1 MVKENNSLAILCIIA
16 GMTVFSVQDT
26 IVRILSSEISILQ
39 IMFFRSIVGLSLLFI
54 FLKIRKI
61 PIIFSSQYPVLT
73 IIRSSL
79 FMFAFLFYYIGLAYL
94 PYAVATALFFT
105 TPFFITI
112 LSKIFLK
119 EKIGFI
125 RLLTIVFGFL
135 GVVIIANPTF
145 DSFNIFMIFP
155 ILCAFGYSAS
165 MIIIKVTSEKDS
177 VYSQTFH
184 VYLATLI
191 FAPLVTY
198 LGSSFEIYSG
208 DNLILD
214 FVFRSWELNLS
225 VQYFLIFVVGVCVVA
240 GFLLI
245 FNAYR
250 IGKPFIVAP
259 FEYTILLWSIFYGWL
274 IWDEKVTLQS
284 WIGMG
289 MIVAAGIY
297 LFYRERVNEQQIA
310 MDQPLR
316 R

>member
-1 MVKENNSLAILCIIA
+1 MVKENNSLAIFYIIA

-26 IVRILSSEISILQ
+26 IVRILASEVSILQ
-39 IMFFRSIVGLSLLFI
+39 IMFLRSVVGLSVLFLY
-54 FLKIRKI
+54 LKVRKI

-73 IIRSSL
+73 IIRAIL

-94 PYAVATALFFT
+94 PYAVTTALFFT

-112 LSKIFLK
+112 LSKVFLK
-119 EKIGFI
+119 ENIGII
-125 RLLTIVFGFL
+125 RLLTIIFGFI

-165 MIIIKVTSEKDS
+165 MIIIKMTSEKDS

-184 VYLATLI
+184 VYLSTLL

-198 LGSSFEIYSG
+198 IGSTFGSSIG
-208 DNLILD
+208 DNQVLN
-214 FVFRSWELNLS
+214 FVFRSWELNLHT
-225 VQYFLIFVVGVCVVA
+225 QYFLIFVVGICVVA

-250 IGKPFIVAP
+250 VGKPFVIAP

-274 IWDEKVTLQS
+274 IWDESVTVRS
-284 WIGMG
+284 WVGMA

-297 LFYRERVNEQQIA
+297 LFYRERVNEQEITV
-310 MDQPLR
+310 DQPLR
-316 R
+316 

>member
-1 MVKENNSLAILCIIA
+1 MVKENNSLAIFYIIA

-26 IVRILSSEISILQ
+26 LVRILSSEVSILQ
-39 IMFFRSIVGLSLLFI
+39 IMFLRSVVGLSILFLY
-54 FLKIRKI
+54 LKVRKI

-73 IIRSSL
+73 VIRAIL

-94 PYAVATALFFT
+94 PYAVTTALFFT

-119 EKIGFI
+119 ENIGFI
-125 RLLTIVFGFL
+125 RLLTIIFGFI
-135 GVVIIANPTF
+135 GVIIIANPTF

-165 MIIIKVTSEKDS
+165 MIIIKLTSEKDS

-184 VYLATLI
+184 VYLATLL

-198 LGSSFEIYSG
+198 LGSTFDSSIG
-208 DNLILD
+208 DNKVLN
-214 FVFRSWELNLS
+214 FVFRSWELNLHT
-225 VQYFLIFVVGVCVVA
+225 QYFLIFIVGVCVVA

-250 IGKPFIVAP
+250 VGKPFVIAP

-274 IWDEKVTLQS
+274 IWDENVTVRS
-284 WIGMG
+284 WIGMV

-297 LFYRERVNEQQIA
+297 LFYRERANEQEIT

-316 R
+316 

>member
-1 MVKENNSLAILCIIA
+1 MVKENNSLAIFYIIA

-26 IVRILSSEISILQ
+26 LVRSLSSEFSILQ
-39 IMFFRSIVGLSLLFI
+39 IMFLRSIVGLSVLFLI
-54 FLKIRKI
+54 LKIKKI
-61 PIIFSSQYPVLT
+61 PIIFSSQYPLLT
-73 IIRSSL
+73 IIRSIL

-94 PYAVATALFFT
+94 PYAVTTALFFT

-119 EKIGFI
+119 ENIGLI
-125 RLLTIVFGFL
+125 RLLTIIFGFI

-165 MIIIKVTSEKDS
+165 MIIIKITSDKDS

-184 VYLATLI
+184 VYLATLL

-198 LGSSFEIYSG
+198 IGSSFDASSA
-208 DNLILD
+208 DNQVLN
-214 FVFRSWELNLS
+214 FVFRSWELNLYT
-225 VQYFLIFVVGVCVVA
+225 QYFLIFVVGVCVVA

-250 IGKPFIVAP
+250 VGKPFVIAP

-274 IWDEKVTLQS
+274 IWDEKVTIQS
-284 WIGMG
+284 WIGMA

-297 LFYRERVNEQQIA
+297 LFYRERVNEQEIT
-310 MDQPLR
+310 MDQPMR
-316 R
+316 

>member
-1 MVKENNSLAILCIIA
+1 MLKENNSLAIFYIIA

-26 IVRILSSEISILQ
+26 LVRILSSEVSILQ
-39 IMFFRSIVGLSLLFI
+39 IMFLRSVVGLSILFLY
-54 FLKIRKI
+54 LKVRKI

-73 IIRSSL
+73 VIRAIL

-94 PYAVATALFFT
+94 PYAVTTALFFT

-119 EKIGFI
+119 ENIGFI
-125 RLLTIVFGFL
+125 RLLTIIFGFI
-135 GVVIIANPTF
+135 GVVIIANPTV

-165 MIIIKVTSEKDS
+165 MIIIKMTSEKDS

-184 VYLATLI
+184 VYLATLL

-198 LGSSFEIYSG
+198 LGSTFDSSIG
-208 DNLILD
+208 DNKVLN
-214 FVFRSWELNLS
+214 FVFRSWELNLHT
-225 VQYFLIFVVGVCVVA
+225 QYFLIFVVGVCVVA

-250 IGKPFIVAP
+250 VGKPFVIAP

-274 IWDEKVTLQS
+274 IWDESVTIRS
-284 WIGMG
+284 WIGMA
-289 MIVAAGIY
+289 MIVTAGIY
-297 LFYRERVNEQQIA
+297 LFYRERSNEQEIT

-316 R
+316 

>member
-1 MVKENNSLAILCIIA
+1 MVKENNSLAIFYIIA

-26 IVRILSSEISILQ
+26 LVRILSSEVSILQ
-39 IMFFRSIVGLSLLFI
+39 IMFLRSIVGLSVLFLI
-54 FLKIRKI
+54 LKIKKI
-61 PIIFSSQYPVLT
+61 PIIFSSQYPLLT
-73 IIRSSL
+73 IIRSIL

-94 PYAVATALFFT
+94 PYAVTTALFFT

-119 EKIGFI
+119 ENIGLI
-125 RLLTIVFGFL
+125 RLLTIIFGFI

-165 MIIIKVTSEKDS
+165 MIIIKITSDKDS

-184 VYLATLI
+184 VYLATLL

-198 LGSSFEIYSG
+198 IGSSFDASIA
-208 DNLILD
+208 DNQVLN
-214 FVFRSWELNLS
+214 FVFRSWELNLYT
-225 VQYFLIFVVGVCVVA
+225 QYFLIFVVGVCVVA

-250 IGKPFIVAP
+250 VGKPFVIAP

-274 IWDEKVTLQS
+274 IWDEKVTIQS
-284 WIGMG
+284 WIGMA

-297 LFYRERVNEQQIA
+297 LFYRERLNEQEIT

-316 R
+316 

>member
-1 MVKENNSLAILCIIA
+1 MIRENNSLAIFYIIA

-26 IVRILSSEISILQ
+26 LVRLLSNEVSILQ
-39 IMFFRSIVGLSLLFI
+39 IMFLRSVVGLSILFLY
-54 FLKIRKI
+54 LKVRKI

-73 IIRSSL
+73 IIRAIL

-94 PYAVATALFFT
+94 PYAVTTALFFT

-119 EKIGFI
+119 ENIGII
-125 RLLTIVFGFL
+125 RLLTIIFGFI
-135 GVVIIANPTF
+135 GVVIIVNPTF

-165 MIIIKVTSEKDS
+165 MIIIKMTSEKDS

-184 VYLATLI
+184 VYLATLL

-198 LGSSFEIYSG
+198 LGSTFGSSIEG
-208 DNLILD
+208 NKVLN
-214 FVFRSWELNLS
+214 FVFRSWELNLHT
-225 VQYFLIFVVGVCVVA
+225 QYFLIIVVGVCVVA

-250 IGKPFIVAP
+250 VGKPFVIAP

-274 IWDEKVTLQS
+274 IWDESVTVRS
-284 WIGMG
+284 WIGMA

-297 LFYRERVNEQQIA
+297 LFSRERVNDQEIT

-316 R
+316 